1 MIKAAKT
8 KTLGQPSRAGAIIS
22 YLLLGF
28 WAFVVLFPLYWL
40 VTASFKEMFQINNG
54 PFFLPWVDFAPSL
67 ENWRYIF
74 VDIWRDTYRPFINT
88 VIVALTSSAL
98 ALLIGGSAAYGL
110 TRFAYRP
117 RVAGVW
123 LFIVLLVLSIVGVVV
138 VRIPWLLVLAV
149 AAALFLLLLQPII
162 KRTNRSLGNN
172 DIAFWLISQRML
184 PPVASIIP
192 LYLLFQNLRMLDTHA
207 ALIITYVATNLPI
220 VVWLMRDYFLNIPKD
235 LEESARVDGASPYR
249 VLWSIVLPLSTPGL
263 VATFLF
269 VLVFAWNEYLVALFL
284 SLAKT
289 QTMPL
294 LVAGQNGTR
303 GPQWGY
309 MSVLICIMIVPVI
322 AMAIALERYISRGLL
337 VGAVKG

>member
-1 MIKAAKT
+1 MAKS
-8 KTLGQPSRAGAIIS
+8 KTLGQPSKAGAFIS
-22 YLLLGF
+22 YLLLGL
-28 WAFVVLFPLYWL
+28 WAVVVLFPLYWL
-40 VTASFKEMFQINNG
+40 GITAFKEMFHVNNG
-54 PFFLPWVDFAPSL
+54 PFFLPFVDFQPSL
-67 ENWRYIF
+67 GNWRYIF
-74 VDIWRDTYRPFINT
+74 VDVWNDTYRPYINT
-88 VIVALTSSAL
+88 VIISLFSSVI
-98 ALLIGGSAAYGL
+98 ALLVGGSAAYGL
-110 TRFAYRP
+110 TRFEYRP

-123 LFIVLLVLSIVGVVV
+123 LFIILLVLSVLGVVML
-138 VRIPWLLVLAV
+138 RIPWLLVLAI
-149 AAALFLLLLQPII
+149 AAALFFILLQPII

-184 PPVASIIP
+184 PPVASIVPI
-192 LYLLFQNLRMLDTHA
+192 YLLFQNLRMLDTHA

-220 VVWLMRDYFLNIPKD
+220 VVWLMRDYFLNIPKE

-309 MSVLICIMIVPVI
+309 MSVLILMMIVPVI

>member
-1 MIKAAKT
+1 MLKASKS
-8 KTLGQPSRAGAIIS
+8 KELGQPSKAGAFVS
-22 YLLLGF
+22 YLLLGL
-28 WAFVVLFPLYWL
+28 WAVIVLFPLYWL
-40 VTASFKEMFQINNG
+40 GITAFKEMFQVNNG
-54 PFFLPWVDFAPSL
+54 PFFIPFVDFQPSL
-67 ENWRYIF
+67 GNWRYIF
-74 VDIWRDTYRPFINT
+74 VDVWNDTYRPYINT
-88 VIVALTSSAL
+88 VIISLVSSVIALFV
-98 ALLIGGSAAYGL
+98 GGNAAYGL
-110 TRFAYRP
+110 TRFEYRP

-123 LFIVLLVLSIVGVVV
+123 LFFVFLFLSVLGVVLLRL
-138 VRIPWLLVLAV
+138 PWLLVLAI
-149 AAALFLLLLQPII
+149 ATALFFILLQPII
-162 KRTNRSLGNN
+162 KRTKRSLGNN

-184 PPVASIIP
+184 PPVASIVPI
-192 LYLLFQNLRMLDTHA
+192 YLLFQNLRMLDTHA

-220 VVWLMRDYFLNIPKD
+220 VVWLMRDYFLNIPKE

-309 MSVLICIMIVPVI
+309 MSVLILMMIVPVI